1 MSSTLLPDEIATPPK
16 SLESKSREASTN
28 GVDST
33 SPSEF
38 VRPRRPSLLRACA
51 MPIIAGLIL
60 RSLVALVWLQGT
72 EPYNDGADYFLEAT
86 KLHAGTREAIP
97 FYWPPGTSYYLAGW
111 FTVLG
116 SSITV
121 ARIAIVVMSTLQIA
135 FAAGLAYQATKQ
147 QRIAVLSAW
156 LWAVYPPSV
165 LLVFQPYSQHLAAL
179 ALAATAWSGI
189 RCVQTRSLASL
200 LCLGFSLGVGC
211 LARPSMMSLVLLS
224 LCGTFALAVI
234 TPGSWRKR
242 LAAASVQ
249 SLILCLTAAA
259 VVGPTILH
267 NARTGGGYSLSTNNE
282 RNFFLGNNPHTPW
295 YKTSHFAQR
304 PLDQLSPEVQAYLLS
319 HYEQLNRRSAMKA
332 AALQHIMDRPD
343 LAVLRT
349 LNRAR
354 AFWGFDYLASRMI
367 QATAHP
373 NRLVLLL
380 VLAAEAGS
388 YCLVMASALVA
399 LAQFTAKINR
409 TTLIWFLAVIIAY
422 AAPYCLAFS
431 SGSYHFP
438 VMGLVVPFAAI
449 GIDSLRRQGWRQ
461 AVRSVRVWSVL
472 LLFVAMQAEYAY
484 FTAMLVN
491 SAY

>member
-1 MSSTLLPDEIATPPK
+1 
-16 SLESKSREASTN
+16 
-28 GVDST
+28 
-33 SPSEF
+33 
-38 VRPRRPSLLRACA
+38 
-51 MPIIAGLIL
+51 MPIVAGLLL

-111 FTVLG
+111 FAVLG
-116 SSITV
+116 SSVTV
-121 ARIAIVVMSTLQIA
+121 ARVAVVTLSTAQVAI
-135 FAAGLAYQATKQ
+135 AAGLAYQATKQ

-165 LLVFQPYSQHLAAL
+165 LLVFQPYSQHLAAF
-179 ALAATAWSGI
+179 ALAATAWCGI
-189 RCVQTRSLASL
+189 RCVQTRSLTSF
-200 LCLGFSLGVGC
+200 LCLGLSLGVGC
-211 LARPSMMSLVLLS
+211 LARPSMMSLVLMS
-224 LCGTFALAVI
+224 ICGAFAVAVVS
-234 TPGSWRKR
+234 PGLWRKR
-242 LAAASVQ
+242 LVTASIQ
-249 SLILCLTAAA
+249 SLLLCLTAAA
-259 VVGPTILH
+259 VVGPTIVY

-282 RNFFLGNNPHTPW
+282 RNFFLGNNPYTPW

-304 PLDQLSPEVQAYLLS
+304 PLDQLSPEVQSYLLS
-319 HYEQLNRRSAMKA
+319 HYEMPNRRAAMKA
-332 AALQHIMDRPD
+332 AALQHIMERPD
-343 LAVLRT
+343 LAALRT
-349 LNRAR
+349 VNRAR

-373 NRLVLLL
+373 PRWVSLL
-380 VLAAEAGS
+380 VLATEAGS
-388 YCLVMASALVA
+388 YCLVMMCALIALTRCTNQINRVALV
-399 LAQFTAKINR
+399 
-409 TTLIWFLAVIIAY
+409 WFLALIVAY

-449 GIDSLRRQGWRQ
+449 GIDSLRHGKWRQ
-461 AVRSVRVWSVL
+461 AIRSVRVWSVL
-472 LLFVAMQAEYAY
+472 LLFVVMQGEYAY